1 MTLLVRVAL
10 AIALVGAGFLLPA
23 LPTMANE
30 SC

>member
-1 MTLLVRVAL
+1 MTLMTRVAL
-10 AIALVGAGFLLPA
+10 AIALLGPAMLVPA